1 MTETESPLVRQ
12 VLSGANPELLHMAAR
27 GLLPLPPEELI
38 PLQVRLTGHPD
49 EEVARE
55 ADESLRGTEPKVVAN
70 FLAHEAAPWVLKYFG
85 RESRNPVILEAMLRR
100 RTVPRELLVDL
111 AAEVKEDLQEILLL
125 RQDAIVEQPE
135 ILDALERNPSLSS
148 YAGRRIAE
156 YREHLLPRQK
166 EEPKEGEEGEE
177 ADDEPSEEEVRTAIE
192 AAREHTAGGERDGEQ
207 TGLSETQIRTLPIP
221 VRLKLSRGAS
231 RTLRGILVRDPNPQV
246 AVSVLKNN
254 PISEQEIELL
264 CHNRSI
270 SEDVLEEIARR
281 REWVRKPQVVSALVQ
296 NPRTP
301 SPIAL
306 RFIPRLS
313 VRELRDLSRNRNVPE
328 VIRSRA
334 RGLYKIK
341 RQ

>member
-1 MTETESPLVRQ
+1 
-12 VLSGANPELLHMAAR
+12 MAAR

-49 EEVARE
+49 EKVARE

-70 FLAHEAAPWVLKYFG
+70 YLAQEAAPWVLRYFA
-85 RESRNPVILEAMLRR
+85 RQVPHPVIVEAVLRR
-100 RTVPRELLVDL
+100 RTVPHEILVEL
-111 AAEVKEDLQEILLL
+111 AEEVKEDLQEVLLL

-135 ILDALERNPSLSS
+135 ILDALERNPSLSN
-148 YAGRRIAE
+148 YAGRRIRE

-166 EEPKEGEEGEE
+166 EEPAEPDEGEAAG
-177 ADDEPSEEEVRTAIE
+177 DEPTEEEVQTALE

-231 RTLRGILVRDPNPQV
+231 RSLRGILVRDPNPQI

-254 PISEQEIELL
+254 PISEQEIEIL

-270 SEDVLEEIARR
+270 CEDVLEEIARH
-281 REWVRKPQVVSALVQ
+281 REWVRKPQVVNALVQ

-334 RGLYKIK
+334 KGLYKIK

>member
-1 MTETESPLVRQ
+1 
-12 VLSGANPELLHMAAR
+12 MAAR

-49 EEVARE
+49 AEVARE
-55 ADESLRGTEPKVVAN
+55 ADESLQATEPKVVAN
-70 FLAHEAAPWVLKYFG
+70 FLAQEAPPWVLKYFA
-85 RESRNPVILEAMLRR
+85 RQVRHPIVLEAMLRR
-100 RTVPRELLVDL
+100 RTVPREILVEL
-111 AAEVKEDLQEILLL
+111 AGEVKEDLQEVLLL

-148 YAGRRIAE
+148 YAGRRIRE
-156 YREHLLPRQK
+156 YREHLLPRKK
-166 EEPKEGEEGEE
+166 EAEVEAEETAG
-177 ADDEPSEEEVRTAIE
+177 EPSEGEVQVAIE
-192 AAREHTAGGERDGEQ
+192 AARERTAGGERDGEQ
-207 TGLSETQIRTLPIP
+207 TGLSETQIRSLPIP

-231 RTLRGILVRDPNPQV
+231 RSLRSILVRDPNPQV

-254 PISEQEIELL
+254 PVSEQEIEIL

-270 SEDVLEEIARR
+270 CEDVLEEIARH
-281 REWVRKPQVVSALVQ
+281 REWVRKPQVVNALVQ

-313 VRELRDLSRNRNVPE
+313 VRELRDLARNRNVPE

-334 RGLYKIK
+334 MGLYKIK

>member
-1 MTETESPLVRQ
+1 
-12 VLSGANPELLHMAAR
+12 MAAR

-38 PLQVRLTGHPD
+38 PLQVRLAGHPD
-49 EEVARE
+49 AEVARE
-55 ADESLRGTEPKVVAN
+55 ADESLRATEPKVVAN
-70 FLAHEAAPWVLKYFG
+70 FLAQEAPPWVLKYFA
-85 RESRNPVILEAMLRR
+85 RQVRHPIVLEAMLRR
-100 RTVPRELLVDL
+100 RTVPREVLVEL
-111 AAEVKEDLQEILLL
+111 AAEVKEDLQEVLLL

-148 YAGRRIAE
+148 YAGRRIRE
-156 YREHLLPRQK
+156 YREHLLPRKK
-166 EEPKEGEEGEE
+166 EP
-177 ADDEPSEEEVRTAIE
+177 EEEVEAKEATGEPTEEEVKIALE
-192 AAREHTAGGERDGEQ
+192 AARERTAGGERDAEQ
-207 TGLSETQIRTLPIP
+207 TGLSETQIRSLPIP

-231 RTLRGILVRDPNPQV
+231 RSLRSILVRDPNPQV

-254 PISEQEIELL
+254 PISEQEVEIL

-270 SEDVLEEIARR
+270 CEDVLEEIARH
-281 REWVRKPQVVSALVQ
+281 REWVRKPQVVNALVQ

-334 RGLYKIK
+334 MGLYKIK